1 MTNEDSIPAD
11 GTTHADADADA
22 DAELERV
29 LGAQLRQAF
38 PAADTGPTP
47 EQVAVLR
54 EHVAAS
60 RREPTRGRWRL
71 LVAAAALLVAGAGI
85 GVGAAAWTG
94 GDDEDL
100 LARGSD
106 EFVAELTGPAGTR
119 VGIEGAAAPE
129 GRIVTLRSD
138 TLPVVPYEQFYEL
151 WFLTEEGGSTWV
163 SAGTFHPDEEGDT
176 VVVLHAAV
184 DPSVVTDVRITR
196 EPRDGDPAPSGDVV
210 ASGPVDLLD

>member
-1 MTNEDSIPAD
+1 MTNEDETPAHD
-11 GTTHADADADA
+11 PARADA

-38 PAADTGPTP
+38 PVSDAGPTP

-54 EHVAAS
+54 EQVTAS
-60 RREPTRGRWRL
+60 RRQPQRRRWHL
-71 LVAAAALLVAGAGI
+71 LAAAAALLVAGAGI

-119 VGIEGAAAPE
+119 VAIDGAAAPE
-129 GRIVTLRSD
+129 GRIITLESD

-151 WFLTEEGGSTWV
+151 WFLTDEGGSTWV
-163 SAGTFHPDEEGDT
+163 SAGTFHPDDKGDT